1 MHLEHFINFRNGFE
15 LRMTEAEKPEK
26 LIFIYDFDSSP
37 ENKIALFFKRSLT
50 PAKIEC
56 PLYRLVNNPSGIKPE
71 MAELMKNL
79 GLPYEILYRNEF
91 IKKYESFEIFGKFK
105 IADAV
110 YPSVYIIVGSE
121 KEEREIYELVAAR
134 YFMKCE
140 IISCFS
146 KVLERKYNQFKELGP
161 EEFKNASLQSAK
173 RDQEIDEKEEKKQ
186 KIENVHKKIADMED
200 EIKKKQT
207 DK

>member
-1 MHLEHFINFRNGFE
+1 
-15 LRMTEAEKPEK
+15 MTEAEKPEK
-26 LIFIYDFDSSP
+26 LIIIYDFDSSP

-79 GLPYEILYRNEF
+79 GLAYEILYRNEF

-105 IADAV
+105 VADAV